1 MRGVSLEGYSASFG
15 RLNGSPDKQTD
26 PLIAVR
32 STGFYKLRIQGSDV
46 NCSSFK
52 TNYYVLN
59 EIIRIYKLTN
69 VHCIV
74 EHFSVFTSFT
84 K

>member
-1 MRGVSLEGYSASFG
+1 MRGVSLEDYSVSFG
-15 RLNGSPDKQTD
+15 RLNGSPDKQSA

-46 NCSSFK
+46 NCSSSK
-52 TNYYVLN
+52 TNYYDVLN
-59 EIIRIYKLTN
+59 ELIRTVLTN
-69 VHCIV
+69 
-74 EHFSVFTSFT
+74 